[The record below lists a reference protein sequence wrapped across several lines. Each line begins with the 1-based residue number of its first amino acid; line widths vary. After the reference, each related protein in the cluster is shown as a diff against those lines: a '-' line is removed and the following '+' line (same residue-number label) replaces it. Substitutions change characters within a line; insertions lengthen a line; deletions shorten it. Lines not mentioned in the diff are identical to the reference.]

1 MSIGDDLTRAAYVNA
16 WQREFEER
24 EGAGRAGG
32 HKTDHDRLYVCRKRT
47 RDVIRFEKKKTCE
60 YALQRR
66 RKRCWKDESQGSKV
80 PIKEKSPDS
89 PHMTPIDWLDSAEL
103 QIQLRY
109 SDTENV

>member
-47 RDVIRFEKKKTCE
+47 RDVIRFEKKKN
-60 YALQRR
+60 
-66 RKRCWKDESQGSKV
+66 
-80 PIKEKSPDS
+80 
-89 PHMTPIDWLDSAEL
+89 
-103 QIQLRY
+103 LRVCFAK
-109 SDTENV
+109 TKKAMLEG